1 MDGIDVVAVAKL
13 IPVNVELVLYNLG
26 PEPDITMEP
35 CLNGPLVES
44 SVDEPVKKIT
54 IKKVKLETLF
64 STSIVV
70 NDEFS
75 PNSIAGFVPK
85 MFET

>member
-1 MDGIDVVAVAKL
+1 
-13 IPVNVELVLYNLG
+13 
-26 PEPDITMEP
+26 MEP

-54 IKKVKLETLF
+54 MKKVKLETLF

-70 NDEFS
+70 NDEYS
-75 PNSIAGFVPK
+75 PNCIAGFVPK
-85 MFET
+85 ILLA